1 MAVNENRANA
11 ALSKRS
17 DGHEAATNTGW
28 RSSPSTPL
36 IASHRIEREGDLDL
50 GICQLLSWWY
60 GSLTVHPPSPSSS
73 VSPSLIESIVEEQCL
88 NSVQTCG
95 PAGRVM

>member
-1 MAVNENRANA
+1 MHSASRPQALLPSQERNGCYGDRRMSEPPGLWRRWSIMAVNENRANA

-36 IASHRIEREGDLDL
+36 MHRIASRERE
-50 GICQLLSWWY
+50 I
-60 GSLTVHPPSPSSS
+60 LTWGYASCSHGGTDP
-73 VSPSLIESIVEEQCL
+73 
-88 NSVQTCG
+88 
-95 PAGRVM
+95 